1 MILLEYQNIKTIL
14 QKAMYQIDLKKC
26 SLLQRLIKNIVPW
39 TYAIS
44 DLKGKEIAE
53 IFYGKEMQKTN
64 QNECKNEK
72 VTREKAKNYLLNGKD
87 TIIRSKAK

>member
-1 MILLEYQNIKTIL
+1 
-14 QKAMYQIDLKKC
+14 MYQIDLKKC

-87 TIIRSKAK
+87 TIIRSKAKQIKKDIV

>member
-1 MILLEYQNIKTIL
+1 MFVITKV
-14 QKAMYQIDLKKC
+14 
-26 SLLQRLIKNIVPW
+26 KNIVPW
-39 TYAIS
+39 TYTIS

-53 IFYGKEMQKTN
+53 NFYGKEMQKTN